1 METMEILEWIRF
13 AIGTIILLIGL
24 ATFILEVFGVYRF
37 DFSLNRMH
45 AAAIGDTLGIGICLL
60 GLMIF
65 SGLSF
70 TTLKLLLV
78 ILFLWLASPVSSHL
92 IARFEVEANDYI
104 EKHCA
109 IINEDLDPSPKKK
122 VALTT
127 DTTREIDSKGEE
139 V

>member
-1 METMEILEWIRF
+1 MEFLEWLRF
-13 AIGTIILLIGL
+13 GIGTIVLLIGL
-24 ATFILEVFGVYRF
+24 ATFVLEIFGVYRF

-104 EKHCA
+104 EKHCT
-109 IINEDLDPSPKKK
+109 IINEDLDPSPRKT
-122 VALTT
+122 AGLTT
-127 DTTREIDSKGEE
+127 ESTTEADSKGEE